1 MKELSEVPMNHWQET
16 VENGVHA
23 LHRDFGG
30 ATLTT
35 TKLEV
40 PGAWAC
46 VLLDGKRVVGE
57 LRTVR
62 ETVEASAPLN

>member
-1 MKELSEVPMNHWQET
+1 MDHWRET
-16 VENGVHA
+16 VENGVHEFR
-23 LHRDFGG
+23 RDFDGVCG
-30 ATLTT
+30 VILTI
-35 TKLEV
+35 TKLDV

-62 ETVEASAPLN
+62 EAVERIIKKRRSA